1 MTACKHAALELLPE
15 RKGKVRCQRCN
26 LTISPEDLGDGFCP
40 ECFDSAGVKHY
51 NFDRFPMLRKKPF
64 VTVVKSVARSSP
76 AFDLSHQWLHCLIVA
91 ILDPPSGITDRA
103 L

>member
-1 MTACKHAALELLPE
+1 MMTECKHAALELLPE

-51 NFDRFPMLRKKPF
+51 NFEPVLNAAETAVRYR
-64 VTVVKSVARSSP
+64 
-76 AFDLSHQWLHCLIVA
+76 CEECGA
-91 ILDPPSGITDRA
+91 IITS